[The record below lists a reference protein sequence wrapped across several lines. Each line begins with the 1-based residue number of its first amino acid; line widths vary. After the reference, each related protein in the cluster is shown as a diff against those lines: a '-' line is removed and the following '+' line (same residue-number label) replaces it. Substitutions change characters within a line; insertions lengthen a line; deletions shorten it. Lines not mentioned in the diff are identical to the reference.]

1 MRGFIK
7 VVRKKNNGAQC
18 SGSPYPI
25 LCGGLVRLEI
35 IAVLLIVH
43 LLYRFCR
50 KNLKK

>member
-7 VVRKKNNGAQC
+7 VVRKKKLVPRAQAAPTLY
-18 SGSPYPI
+18 SVV
-25 LCGGLVRLEI
+25 GLVRLEI
-35 IAVLLIVH
+35 IAVLFIVH

>member
-7 VVRKKNNGAQC
+7 VVREKNGAQG
-18 SGSPYPI
+18 SGSP
-25 LCGGLVRLEI
+25 CGGVVRLEI

-43 LLYRFCR
+43 LLYRFCH